1 MTNTRIAL
9 IALTVTAA
17 VASSGLAL
25 ATDMGGKTR
34 AQVHAEWLQA
44 QRNGTLIANDMTG
57 ATLRELYP
65 SRYPAAKAS
74 SLTRAQVRAD
84 LEAARRNGTLNANNM
99 TGATLRDLYPSRYP
113 AAKVSSLTRAQ
124 VRAELEA
131 ARRNGTL
138 IANGQTGAT
147 FRELNPSQYPPMVTT
162 DAPLLGMGPASEATR
177 MN

>member
-1 MTNTRIAL
+1 MKTTRIAL
-9 IALTVTAA
+9 IALTLTAA
-17 VASSGLAL
+17 AASNSIAFASDL
-25 ATDMGGKTR
+25 GGKTR

-65 SRYPAAKAS
+65 SRYPAAKVS

-84 LEAARRNGTLNANNM
+84 
-99 TGATLRDLYPSRYP
+99 
-113 AAKVSSLTRAQ
+113 
-124 VRAELEA
+124 LEA